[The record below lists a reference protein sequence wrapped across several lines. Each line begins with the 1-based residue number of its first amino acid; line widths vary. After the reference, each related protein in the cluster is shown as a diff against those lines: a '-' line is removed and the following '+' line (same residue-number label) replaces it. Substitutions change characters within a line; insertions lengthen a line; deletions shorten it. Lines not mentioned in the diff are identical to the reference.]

1 MTAAPPPAPLTEPPP
16 VARSSLRRSRTD
28 KVVGGVA
35 GGLAEY
41 SGIDALLWRVGFVA
55 LTVAGGSGVLVYL
68 LLWLLMPAG
77 PRRPVDGA
85 PAQPP
90 GPRSPVAGITVAGL
104 LIAVGLLV
112 LVTRYTD
119 LDLGPTGVLATALLV
134 VGLGLVGSSFAR
146 GRSPRRGLIAVGAVL
161 SVALL
166 FASAVPW
173 TDGDDDDFGG
183 GVGDRTYRPTSVAE
197 VDDVYRLGA
206 GDLDVDLSEI
216 GPGDRDRPL
225 EVRIEHGAGD
235 LDVTVPGDA
244 DVRIDVESGIGEVD
258 LLGRSDGGL
267 FRAPGGDGDA
277 DLVLT
282 IEHGVGDVEV
292 SRA

>member
-1 MTAAPPPAPLTEPPP
+1 MTAAPPPAPPTDPPP
-16 VARSSLRRSRTD
+16 VARPALRRSRTD

-68 LLWLLMPAG
+68 LLWLLVPAG

-85 PAQPP
+85 PAAPP

-119 LDLGPTGVLATALLV
+119 VDLGPRGFLATALLV
-134 VGLGLVGSSFAR
+134 VGAGLVASSFAR
-146 GRSPRRGLIAVGAVL
+146 GRAPRGGLIAVGAVL
-161 SVALL
+161 SLAVL
-166 FASAVPW
+166 FTSAVPEID
-173 TDGDDDDFGG
+173 DGEL
-183 GVGDRTYRPTSVAE
+183 GDRTYRPDSIADVRS
-197 VDDVYRLGA
+197 VYRLDA
-206 GDLDVDLSEI
+206 GNLDVDLSEI
-216 GPGDRDRPL
+216 DVDEIDTPL
-225 EVRIEHGAGD
+225 RVRIYHGLGD
-235 LDVTVPGDA
+235 VEVTVPDDV
-244 DVRIDVESGIGEVD
+244 DVRIDHVENGIGDVD
-258 LLGRSDGGL
+258 LFDEGSDGGL
-267 FRAPGGDGDA
+267 FRGEDGDGRV

-282 IEHGVGDVEV
+282 IDHGLGDVEV

>member
-1 MTAAPPPAPLTEPPP
+1 MTAAPPPAPPTEPPP
-16 VARSSLRRSRTD
+16 VARPALRRSRTD

-85 PAQPP
+85 PAAPP

-119 LDLGPTGVLATALLV
+119 VDLGPRGFLATALLV
-134 VGLGLVGSSFAR
+134 VGVGLVASSFAR
-146 GRSPRRGLIAVGAVL
+146 GRSPRGGLIAVGAVL
-161 SVALL
+161 SLAVL
-166 FASAVPW
+166 FTSSV
-173 TDGDDDDFGG
+173 DENDLSGEL
-183 GVGDRTYRPTSVAE
+183 GDRSYQPESVAQ
-197 VDDVYRLGA
+197 VQSVYRLDA

-216 GPGDRDRPL
+216 DVEEIDTPL
-225 EVRIEHGAGD
+225 RVRIDHGLGD
-235 LDVTVPGDA
+235 LEVTVPEDA
-244 DVRIDVESGIGEVD
+244 DVRIEVENGVGEVD
-258 LLGRSDGGL
+258 LFDGGSDGGL
-267 FRAPGGDGDA
+267 FRAEDGDGRV

-282 IEHGVGDVEV
+282 IDHSLGDVEV